1 MKTKETNMLKS
12 IRFGVGAML
21 LAAAQLA
28 SAGSAEVQVSNFTLS
43 VTGGE
48 WWYWLPANVDWL
60 APTAGASSA
69 LLSPGVIDGTTGWH
83 GNSFGASVSDGG
95 SFATA
100 TLGAATSGDF
110 NGVSATAAVLAN
122 DGQMGWAFAN
132 VFDGQILIG
141 GHATIT
147 VTATIDSINAS
158 GTTAQASAYIELCS
172 TDFAVDTCDFA
183 NYAEAFVDASSGSY
197 SGPSIISAS
206 WTNPGETAWAK
217 MHIGLTAAAESNVP
231 AVPEPGTWALM
242 LAGLVGI
249 GALRRRRS

>member
-1 MKTKETNMLKS
+1 MLKS
-12 IRFGVGAML
+12 IRFGIGATL

-28 SAGSAEVQVSNFTLS
+28 SAGSAEVRLSNFTLS

-60 APTAGASSA
+60 TPTSGASSA
-69 LLSPGVIDGTTGWH
+69 LLGPIVTDGTTGWH
-83 GNSFGASVSDGG
+83 GHALGASAFDGA

-100 TLGAATSGDF
+100 TLGAATSADF
-110 NGVSATAAVLAN
+110 NGVSATAAVVAN
-122 DGQMGWAFAN
+122 NGQMGWAFAN
-132 VFDGQILIG
+132 VFDGQILVG

-147 VTATIDSINAS
+147 VSATIDTIHAS
-158 GTTAQASAYIELCS
+158 GTTAQAGAYFELCS
-172 TDFAVDTCDFA
+172 TDFVTDTCDFA

-217 MHIGLTAAAESNVP
+217 MHIGLTAAAESHVT
-231 AVPEPGTWALM
+231 AVPEPGTWALV
-242 LAGLVGI
+242 LTGLVGI
-249 GALRRRRS
+249 GALRSRRS